1 MKILMAVGD
10 GCARM
15 VNPYVRSLAE
25 GLRDAGH
32 RVDVDATLF
41 WNLTC
46 DYDVVHVHWPQALF
60 GWDLG
65 GITAESVE
73 KCQQRLEQLK
83 SRGIAVCYTRHNVG
97 PHANENPYAA
107 ELYRLFERRSDI
119 VLHMGETSRRELSNG
134 SEDDFRHVLVPHH
147 VYDWYPSVEQAA
159 ARSRLKLGGRG
170 PVVLSFGEFRTRE
183 ERLMVARTCRDLGIS
198 GLQLLSPLLFVSP
211 AGKRDESLFDEVR
224 DIVRGHWPD
233 QRIGRILDDQ
243 VPDYFSAAD
252 VVLLPRL
259 DILNSGNLPLAYY
272 FGKVVVGPDCG
283 NVGEI
288 LKETGNPVFDPQNPS
303 SAVNAVKRGL
313 ELAAQGKGAQ
323 NRSYAIDRWGSRKV
337 VRELIAAYR
346 TACDRK
352 RPCVSVLMPSLNVAR
367 YVRESIDSVLGQTLR
382 NIELICIDA
391 GSTDGTREIIAEY
404 AAGDSRVRILDSDVR
419 SYGHQMNLG
428 LTAARGRYVG
438 IVEPDDYVARDM
450 YETMYDKAFA
460 NNLDII
466 KGGCNAFVTDEGGRT
481 SISAMEVACVDTD
494 LCDQVVDLA
503 DHPESLRKGTLG
515 TTLGLYRTDFLKE
528 HGIRYNESPG
538 ASFQDTGFFFQT
550 VICARR
556 YMALGK
562 GYYYY
567 RQDNAGS
574 SRNDRGRM
582 MVLWN
587 EYEFVWNV
595 LARCADPQRMQVFR
609 PFVSARDFSGQLWT
623 VRRVGFK
630 DAAPLIDRIREKFV
644 PLLMSGELRA
654 PHMAQADWNVLV
666 AWARDTVT
674 PGCACKVSVIMPCFN
689 VAPYVSACLDSA
701 LSQTLGA
708 IECVCVDDGS
718 TDETLSILKSYAQRD
733 SRVRVFGQKNLGV
746 FEARNRALA
755 EARGEFVAFMDPDDL
770 YPASETLERLYIAAK
785 RNGVLVAGGSLQSF
799 LPNGS
804 FQETEKPQNVFVKEG
819 VRNYSDYQ
827 WPLGYQRFI
836 YSRALLDR
844 LHIRFPPFTRFQ
856 DPPFMAAA
864 MIAAERFYAV
874 PNVTYS
880 YRISYKRPDWRAK
893 DCLRFRDLLKALAM
907 MAEQAAAADLSGLM
921 DVVESELKAHL
932 RGVVRP
938 DKEMLASC
946 KQELVAL
953 DEIISKYRHSRT
965 LQPEEVPNVR
975 SRRVPRAERISLVK
989 LLLPYWLMRWWA
1001 HRRYGYDW
1009 PREGLRGLLPLA
1021 VVAVFAQRQ
1030 NADKRMLKYW
1040 LPYAMMCERMFRVY
1054 GTSHWNGVPLDGVS
1068 PECPVPA
1075 SGRRAWLPFGVILW
1089 LDGQMAK

>member
-1 MKILMAVGD
+1 
-10 GCARM
+10 
-15 VNPYVRSLAE
+15 
-25 GLRDAGH
+25 
-32 RVDVDATLF
+32 
-41 WNLTC
+41 
-46 DYDVVHVHWPQALF
+46 
-60 GWDLG
+60 
-65 GITAESVE
+65 
-73 KCQQRLEQLK
+73 
-83 SRGIAVCYTRHNVG
+83 
-97 PHANENPYAA
+97 
-107 ELYRLFERRSDI
+107 
-119 VLHMGETSRRELSNG
+119 
-134 SEDDFRHVLVPHH
+134 
-147 VYDWYPSVEQAA
+147 
-159 ARSRLKLGGRG
+159 
-170 PVVLSFGEFRTRE
+170 
-183 ERLMVARTCRDLGIS
+183 MVARACRDLGLP
-198 GLQLLSPLLFVSP
+198 GLQLLSPLLFVAP

-233 QRIGRILDDQ
+233 QRIGRISDEQ

-288 LKETGNPVFDPQNPS
+288 LKETGNPVFDPQDPD
-303 SAVNAVKRGL
+303 SAVEAVKRGL
-313 ELAAQGKGAQ
+313 KLAAKGKGAQ
-323 NRSYAIDRWGSRKV
+323 NRAYAIDRWGSRKI

-346 TACDRK
+346 IACDRK
-352 RPCVSVLMPSLNVAR
+352 RPCVSVLMPSLNAAH
-367 YVRESIDSVLGQTLR
+367 YVREAIDSVLGQTLR

-391 GSTDGTREIIAEY
+391 GSKDGTREIIAEY

-450 YETMYDKAFA
+450 YETMYDRAFT

-466 KGGCNAFVTDEGGRT
+466 KGGCNAFVTDEGGCP
-481 SISAMEVACVDTD
+481 SARSMDVACVDAD
-494 LCDQVVDLA
+494 LCDRVIDLA

-515 TTLGLYRTDFLKE
+515 TTLGLYRAEFLKE

-556 YMALGK
+556 YLALEK
-562 GYYYY
+562 AYYYY

-582 MVLWN
+582 MVLWD

-595 LARCADPQRMQVFR
+595 LSHRADPKRMQVFR
-609 PFVSARDFSGQLWT
+609 PFVWARDFSGQLWS
-623 VRRVGFK
+623 VRRIGFK
-630 DAAPLIDRIREKFV
+630 DAAPLIDRIRKKFV

-654 PHMAQADWNVLV
+654 SNMAQADWNVLV
-666 AWARDTVT
+666 AWARDIVT
-674 PGCACKVSVIMPCFN
+674 PGCACKVSVIMPCYN
-689 VAPYVSACLDSA
+689 VAPYVSACLDSV
-701 LSQTLGA
+701 LGQTLGD

-718 TDETLSILKSYAQRD
+718 TDETLSVLKSYAERD
-733 SRVRVFGQKNLGV
+733 PRVRVFVQKNLGV

-755 EARGEFVAFMDPDDL
+755 EATGEFVAFMDPDDL
-770 YPASETLERLYIAAK
+770 YPASETLERLYAAAK

-804 FQETEKPQNVFVKEG
+804 VLDKVKPQNAFASEG
-819 VRNYSDYQ
+819 VRDYADYQ

-864 MIAAERFYAV
+864 MIAAQSFYAV
-874 PNVTYS
+874 PDVTYS
-880 YRISYKRPDWRAK
+880 YRIGYKRPDWRAK

-907 MAEQAAAADLSGLM
+907 MAEQAAAADLPNLM
-921 DVVESELKAHL
+921 DVVESERKAHL
-932 RGVVRP
+932 EVVVKP
-938 DKEMLASC
+938 DEAMLAAC
-946 KQELVAL
+946 KQELDDL
-953 DEIISKYRHSRT
+953 DGIISKYRHSRT
-965 LQPEEVPNVR
+965 VRPKKEVPNAR
-975 SRRVPRAERISLVK
+975 PRRAPRAVRISLVK
-989 LLLPYWLMRWWA
+989 LFLPYCLVRWWA
-1001 HRRYGYDW
+1001 HRRYGCDW
-1009 PREGLRGLLPLA
+1009 PRAGLRGFLPLA
-1021 VVAVFAQRQ
+1021 VVAVSAQRQ
-1030 NADKRMLKYW
+1030 DTDRKMLKYW

-1075 SGRRAWLPFGVILW
+1075 SGRRAWLPFGVVLW
-1089 LDGQMAK
+1089 LDRQLSR